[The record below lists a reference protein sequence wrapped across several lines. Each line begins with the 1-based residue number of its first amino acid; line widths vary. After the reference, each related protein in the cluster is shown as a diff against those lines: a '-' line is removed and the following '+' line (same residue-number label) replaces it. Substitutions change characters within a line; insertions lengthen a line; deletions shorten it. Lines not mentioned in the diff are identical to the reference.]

1 MHGVVF
7 VGSAEEE
14 VEVAVEFEVPFSDV
28 VCATPERMSCE
39 FVDVEELEV
48 PVPVALPAITVPI
61 PNIVVDPKVVVRV
74 VDPLVIVDI
83 MAEVVIAE
91 EVTDIVEEYD
101 R

>member
-1 MHGVVF
+1 
-7 VGSAEEE
+7 
-14 VEVAVEFEVPFSDV
+14 
-28 VCATPERMSCE
+28 
-39 FVDVEELEV
+39 VDVDELEV
-48 PVPVALPAITVPI
+48 PVPVALPAIIVPI